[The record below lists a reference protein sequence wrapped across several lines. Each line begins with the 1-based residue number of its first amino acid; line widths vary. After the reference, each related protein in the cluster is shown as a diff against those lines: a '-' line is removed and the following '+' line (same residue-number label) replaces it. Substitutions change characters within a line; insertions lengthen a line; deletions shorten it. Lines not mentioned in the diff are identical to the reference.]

1 MYFEKNKRQK
11 GKIRK
16 GSYGENNRQRITQL
30 VIETKHLKALEA
42 IHRKKNASKSYIL
55 EEMLKYALIYG
66 EIREKK
72 IVRLKS
78 LPSAKK
84 VKYVGSHTISK
95 NILSQIR
102 ALAQKLDTTLSVVI
116 WELLTL
122 FFLAHPLYLQE
133 EYLTS

>member
-1 MYFEKNKRQK
+1 MYFEPSRRQK
-11 GKIRK
+11 GNIEK
-16 GSYGENNRQRITQL
+16 GLYGENNRQRITQL

-42 IHRKKNASKSYIL
+42 IHRKKNSSKSYIL

-72 IVRLKS
+72 IIRLKS
-78 LPSAKK
+78 LPVKK
-84 VKYVGSHTISK
+84 VKYIGSHTISK

-102 ALAQKLDTTLSVVI
+102 ALAKKLDTTLSVVI